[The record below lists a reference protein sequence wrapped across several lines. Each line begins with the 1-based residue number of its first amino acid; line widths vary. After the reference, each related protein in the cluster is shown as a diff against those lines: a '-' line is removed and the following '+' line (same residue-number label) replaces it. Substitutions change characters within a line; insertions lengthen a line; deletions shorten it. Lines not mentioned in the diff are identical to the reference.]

1 MRALHR
7 ASMPDDGR
15 CERMRAAVLPG
26 AVALFLGG
34 GLGGEHCPGVGVA
47 GRGGVRLWQ
56 RARSVV
62 LAAFAAQRDKRF
74 FETPECPE
82 KARFL
87 DMMRHDHVFG
97 FRVSR

>member
-1 MRALHR
+1 MTVA
-7 ASMPDDGR
+7 ASVCGR
-15 CERMRAAVLPG
+15 QCSLVRWLCSWG
-26 AVALFLGG
+26 AVSEASIAPELEWL
-34 GLGGEHCPGVGVA
+34 A
-47 GRGGVRLWQ
+47 GGGVRLWQ